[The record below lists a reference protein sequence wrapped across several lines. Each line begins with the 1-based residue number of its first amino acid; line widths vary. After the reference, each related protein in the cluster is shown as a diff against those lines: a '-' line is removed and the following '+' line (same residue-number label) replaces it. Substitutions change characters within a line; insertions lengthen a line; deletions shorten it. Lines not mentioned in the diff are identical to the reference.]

1 MSGFDNI
8 ASISVKKFHNN
19 QTVSGPYPEALN
31 SILGAEDMAEAQDE
45 IRQWKDYEPTALY
58 SLKAAADIAGVASI
72 SYKDEG
78 TRFGLGSFKALGGAY
93 GLLKL
98 LQSELSRKTGQSV
111 SFEDIRSGQYDS
123 LMSEI
128 TAVTA
133 TDGNH
138 GRSVAWGA
146 KMFGCKCRIY
156 IHSDVSQGRQRAM
169 EALGAKVTRIA
180 GNYDASVQRAATDAG
195 ENGWHV
201 VSDTSYEGYK
211 IIPKYVLAGYSV
223 MMAEVI
229 FQLKG
234 APKPTHVFL
243 QGGVGGLAS
252 AVCTFLWQKYGAD
265 RPKIIVVEPD
275 RAPCLIASA
284 VAGKPMK
291 VDVTEETI
299 MAGLSCGEVS
309 ILSWEI
315 LGQGADGFM
324 TIADSK
330 VPNLMLYLA
339 GGQQGDP
346 KIVAGESAVAGL
358 GGLLAAAR
366 NKPVASA
373 LGLNADSH
381 ILLIGTEGATDPE
394 LYQQIIDGVKQG

>member
-1 MSGFDNI
+1 MPGFDNI
-8 ASISVKKFHNN
+8 ALIPVEKFHNN
-19 QTVSGPYPEALN
+19 QTVPESYPEALN
-31 SILGAEDMAEAQDE
+31 SVLDAEDMAEAQRE
-45 IRQWKDYEPTALY
+45 IRQWENYAPTALY
-58 SLKAAADIAGVASI
+58 SLKALADIAGAASV

-98 LQSELSRKTGQSV
+98 LQSELSRKTGQLV
-111 SFEDIRSGQYDS
+111 SFEDIRNGQYAG

-156 IHSDVSQGRQRAM
+156 IHSEVSHGRQRAM
-169 EALGAKVTRIA
+169 EVLGAKVVRIA
-180 GNYDASVQRAATDAG
+180 GNYDASVQRAAADAD

-201 VSDTSYEGYK
+201 VSDTSYEGYTV
-211 IIPKYVLAGYSV
+211 IPKYVLAGYSV
-223 MMAEVI
+223 MMDEVI
-229 FQLKG
+229 CQFEG
-234 APKPTHVFL
+234 VPKPTHVFL

-252 AVCTFLWQKYGAD
+252 AVCAFFWQKYGID

-275 RAPCLIASA
+275 RAPCLFASA

-315 LGQGADGFM
+315 LRQGADGFV
-324 TIADSK
+324 TIADDK
-330 VPNLMLYLA
+330 IPNLMLYLA
-339 GGQQGDP
+339 SGQQGDP

-366 NKPVASA
+366 NKHVVSA
-373 LGLNADSH
+373 LGLSADSH

-394 LYQQIIDGVKQG
+394 LYQQIIDGVK